1 MELDQVRKKI
11 PFYFIL
17 RKHVFYSPL
26 PSKLSCSIQ
35 KIINSFSFVV
45 YSSTTLWI
53 DVKEK
58 LEGLQ
63 HANALKGCKSVILFN
78 RLATTA
84 WK

>member
-45 YSSTTLWI
+45 YSSTTLWN
-53 DVKEK
+53 DVIEK

-63 HANALKGCKSVILFN
+63 HANALKGCKSVIFV
-78 RLATTA
+78 
-84 WK
+84 